1 MANLKLK
8 EREADIYVICLYDEF
23 IWEDYK
29 AQVDKIMKSSGLLS
43 VTWDLSHLTYVPW
56 QHVWK
61 QIALMRHYRPIMAQH
76 IKKNIIILPNKK
88 WKHVLDLIFKIVPPV
103 APTILQY

>member
-1 MANLKLK
+1 M
-8 EREADIYVICLYDEF
+8 IYYTISLRDEF
-23 IWEDYK
+23 EWNRYREK
-29 AQVDKIMKSSGLLS
+29 VDNIMLS
-43 VTWDLSHLTYVPW
+43 TTQLVVTWDLSHLTYVPW

-88 WKHVLDLIFKIVPPV
+88 WKHVFDLIFKIVPPV

>member
-1 MANLKLK
+1 MNNTSYIISLQDGF
-8 EREADIYVICLYDEF
+8 EWNRYRE
-23 IWEDYK
+23 K
-29 AQVDKIMKSSGLLS
+29 VDNIMLS
-43 VTWDLSHLTYVPW
+43 TTQLVVTWDLSHLTYVPW

-61 QIALMRHYRPIMAQH
+61 QIALMRFYRPIMAQH